1 MFGSGF
7 IATLTLAIAVAAN
20 PLVQVRDTPV
30 TLSIAKRFNFTGS
43 ATLIE
48 RDQARA
54 SGLRKLAE
62 AKLNGKLDERAVIS
76 VPVTNGLVDYTANV
90 RIHFSICSAQ
100 YRHCVSPI

>member
-62 AKLNGKLDERAVIS
+62 AKLNGKLDKQRLS
-76 VPVTNGLVDYTANV
+76 RL
-90 RIHFSICSAQ
+90 
-100 YRHCVSPI
+100 PIVFLLRKLCKRPHA